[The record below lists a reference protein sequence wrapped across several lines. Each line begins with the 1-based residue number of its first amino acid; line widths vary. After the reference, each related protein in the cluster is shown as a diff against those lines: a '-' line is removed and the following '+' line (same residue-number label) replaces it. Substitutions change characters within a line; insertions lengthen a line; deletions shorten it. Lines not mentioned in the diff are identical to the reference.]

1 MAIKLDAL
9 DTHTVLTALHVYRE
23 EELTRIEPSTWKVEQ
38 IERLIKS
45 YRRSFGALARL
56 DKL

>member
-1 MAIKLDAL
+1 MALKLNTS
-9 DTHTVLTALHVYRE
+9 DTHTVLTALQIYRE
-23 EELTRIEPSTWKVEQ
+23 EVLVEGEPNKWKLEQ

-45 YRRSFGALARL
+45 YRRSFSVLARL

>member
-23 EELTRIEPSTWKVEQ
+23 EELTRIEPSAWKVEQ

-45 YRRSFGALARL
+45 YRKSFAALERL
-56 DKL
+56 GKL

>member
-1 MAIKLDAL
+1 MALKLNTL
-9 DTHTVLTALHVYRE
+9 DTHTVLTALQIYRE
-23 EELTRIEPSTWKVEQ
+23 EELARTERSEWKVEQ

-45 YRRSFGALARL
+45 YRKSFSVLARL

>member
-23 EELTRIEPSTWKVEQ
+23 EELTRIEPSAWKVEQ

-45 YRRSFGALARL
+45 YRKSFAALERL

>member
-23 EELTRIEPSTWKVEQ
+23 EELTRIEPSKRKVEQ
-38 IERLIKS
+38 IDRLIKS
-45 YRRSFGALARL
+45 YRRSFVALERLGA
-56 DKL
+56 K

>member
-23 EELTRIEPSTWKVEQ
+23 DELTRIEPSKWRVEQ
-38 IERLIKS
+38 IDRLIKS
-45 YRRSFGALARL
+45 YRRSFGALERL

>member
-1 MAIKLDAL
+1 MALKLDAS

-23 EELTRIEPSTWKVEQ
+23 EELTRIEPSKWKVEQ

-45 YRRSFGALARL
+45 YRRSFGALERL
-56 DKL
+56 GAK

>member
-1 MAIKLDAL
+1 MALKLNTS
-9 DTHTVLTALHVYRE
+9 DTHTVLTALQVYRE
-23 EELTRIEPSTWKVEQ
+23 EELTRIEPSKWKVEQ

-45 YRRSFGALARL
+45 YRKSFSVLARL

>member
-9 DTHTVLTALHVYRE
+9 DTHTVLTALQIYRE
-23 EELTRIEPSTWKVEQ
+23 EELAGDNQWKVQQ
-38 IERLIKS
+38 IDRLIKS
-45 YRRSFGALARL
+45 YRKSFAALERL

>member
-1 MAIKLDAL
+1 MALKLNTS
-9 DTHTVLTALHVYRE
+9 DTHTVLTALQIYRE
-23 EELTRIEPSTWKVEQ
+23 EVLVEGEPNKWKVEQ

-45 YRRSFGALARL
+45 YRKSFSALARL

>member
-9 DTHTVLTALHVYRE
+9 DTHTVLTALQIYRE
-23 EELTRIEPSTWKVEQ
+23 EELARTEPSKWKVEQ

-45 YRRSFGALARL
+45 YRKSFIALERL
-56 DKL
+56 GKL

>member
-23 EELTRIEPSTWKVEQ
+23 EELTRLEPSPWKVEQ
-38 IERLIKS
+38 IDRLIKT
-45 YRRSFGALARL
+45 YRRSFRALERL
-56 DKL
+56 EKV

>member
-1 MAIKLDAL
+1 MALKLGTS
-9 DTHTVLTALHVYRE
+9 DTHTVLTALQIYRE
-23 EELTRIEPSTWKVEQ
+23 EELARTERSEWKVEQ

-45 YRRSFGALARL
+45 YRRSFSVLARL

>member
-1 MAIKLDAL
+1 MALKLNTS
-9 DTHTVLTALHVYRE
+9 DTHTVLTALQIYRE
-23 EELTRIEPSTWKVEQ
+23 EELTRIEPSKWKVEQ

-45 YRRSFGALARL
+45 YRKSFSVLARL

>member
-1 MAIKLDAL
+1 MAIKLNTS
-9 DTHTVLTALHVYRE
+9 DTHTVLTALQVYRE
-23 EELTRIEPSTWKVEQ
+23 EELTRIEPSAWKVEQ

-45 YRRSFGALARL
+45 YRKSFAALERL

>member
-1 MAIKLDAL
+1 MAIKLDTS
-9 DTHTVLTALHVYRE
+9 DTHTVLTALQIYRE
-23 EELTRIEPSTWKVEQ
+23 EVLTEGEGSEWQRVQ

-45 YRRSFGALARL
+45 YRRSFGALSRM

>member
-1 MAIKLDAL
+1 MAIKLDTS
-9 DTHTVLTALHVYRE
+9 DTHTVLTALQIYRE
-23 EELTRIEPSTWKVEQ
+23 EELARTERSEWKVEQ

-45 YRRSFGALARL
+45 YRKSFSVLARL

>member
-23 EELTRIEPSTWKVEQ
+23 EELTRLEPSAWKVEQ
-38 IERLIKS
+38 IDRLIKS